1 MNKLY
6 YSVVLLSIITVFL
19 SAQGK
24 DESFNP
30 DLDFAQVVYVNAF
43 ETSGGVWRFDVTL
56 LHNDE
61 GWNHYAT
68 SWQVVNPE
76 TMEILSERVLAHPHV
91 EEQPF
96 TRSQG
101 NIKIPSA
108 LTKVLVR
115 AKCQRHGFG
124 GQEITV
130 PLVSGETSLYKVT
143 VPR

>member
-6 YSVVLLSIITVFL
+6 YSGILFLIITVFL

-24 DESFNP
+24 DEGFNP
-30 DLDFAQVVYVNAF
+30 DLDYAQVVYVNAF
-43 ETSGGVWRFDVTL
+43 ETSKGVWRFDVTL
-56 LHNDE
+56 RHNDE

-91 EEQPF
+91 DEQPF

-101 NIKIPSA
+101 TIKIPPTLSE
-108 LTKVLVR
+108 VLVR

-124 GQEITV
+124 GQEIIV

-143 VPR
+143 VSR